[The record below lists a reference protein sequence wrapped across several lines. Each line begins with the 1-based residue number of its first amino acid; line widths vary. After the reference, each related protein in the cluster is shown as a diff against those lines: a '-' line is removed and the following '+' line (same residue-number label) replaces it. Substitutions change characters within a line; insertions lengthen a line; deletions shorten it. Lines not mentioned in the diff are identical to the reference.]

1 MILLMLDYDGT
12 LAPIRSSPE
21 RAKLSAGMLNLLD
34 RLGRSPDIILA
45 VISGRNLKNLKE
57 MVPVRGIYFAGCHGL
72 EISGPGI
79 KFLHPKAKAAIPNLT
94 KLDKEFWGGV
104 SKIPGILIENKGLSL
119 AVHFRNVAPA
129 NLPSLKREI
138 GRLRKKYPVLLCQT
152 GRKVCDFRPDID
164 WDKGKAVRLL
174 LNKLK
179 NKKPFPIYIGDD
191 ITDEDA
197 FMALRGIGLTILVAS
212 RERGDGRTAA
222 VCRLSSVAK
231 VGGFLKS
238 LI

>member
-12 LAPIRSSPE
+12 LAPIRSRPQSARLSP
-21 RAKLSAGMLNLLD
+21 RMLNLLD

-45 VISGRNLKNLKE
+45 VISGRGLSDLKKL
-57 MVPVRGIYFAGCHGL
+57 VPVQGIYYAGCHGL
-72 EISGPGI
+72 EISGPGMNFVHSRARAARPSL
-79 KFLHPKAKAAIPNLT
+79 KALLNDLGFLEGL
-94 KLDKEFWGGV
+94 F
-104 SKIPGILIENKGLSL
+104 PGMLIEDKGLS
-119 AVHFRNVAPA
+119 VAAHLRRIRPGQTA
-129 NLPSLKREI
+129 GLDAKITELKR
-138 GRLRKKYPVLLCQT
+138 KYPGLLCRP
-152 GRKVCDFRPDID
+152 GRKVYDFRPDIG

-174 LNKLK
+174 LDKLK

-212 RERGDGRTAA
+212 RERGNGRTAA

-231 VGGFLKS
+231 VGDFLKS